1 MLEFLKRLQPL
12 FSSSPQNIEAEG
24 ESPIALLKSGYR
36 RLCALARQL
45 EIHAE
50 KAPYPQ
56 VAARLRQMAAEKR
69 ASADRLRQ
77 SVLKFGTT
85 LEETPC
91 EVRSARNH
99 WERVVQDLQDQKNL
113 ETKLFD
119 QATLLAEETPE
130 LAELLRDIA
139 ASQHPHTDTLLDLV
153 ARADPQADQT

>member
-1 MLEFLKRLQPL
+1 MLEFLKWFCVFSRGDGQNGEAGQSDPL
-12 FSSSPQNIEAEG
+12 G
-24 ESPIALLKSGYR
+24 LLKNSYL
-36 RLCALARQL
+36 RLCVQVKQLA
-45 EIHAE
+45 EHAE

-56 VAARLRQMAAEKR
+56 AAARLRQMAAEKR
-69 ASADRLRQ
+69 ANADRLRQ
-77 SVLKFGTT
+77 SVLKLGTT

-91 EVRSARNH
+91 EVRSGRNH

-119 QATLLAEETPE
+119 QATLLAKETPD

-139 ASQHPHTDTLLDLV
+139 ASQHPHTDILLDLV

>member
-1 MLEFLKRLQPL
+1 MLEFLKNLCSLSRCGRQNGEAQRSDPL
-12 FSSSPQNIEAEG
+12 NV
-24 ESPIALLKSGYR
+24 LKHSYR
-36 RLCALARQL
+36 GLCALAMQL
-45 EIHAE
+45 DDHAE

-69 ASADRLRQ
+69 AHAGRVRQ
-77 SVLKFGTT
+77 TVLKLGMT
-85 LEETPC
+85 LEETPG

-139 ASQHPHTDTLLDLV
+139 ASQHPHTDTLLDLI